1 MVDTTQPA
9 ARRVLLGSYRLGH
22 LIGQGASARVYRGEH
37 LFLKRTVA
45 IKILS
50 CDFAQWPDF
59 DLKLFENT
67 AARAARLNH
76 PNIVALYDID
86 EVRAR
91 PYIVMEYVDGP
102 SLQALLKRGGPLSPA
117 RATRVLRE
125 IALALNHAHAAG
137 VVHCDIKPGNI
148 LIDPKGRAKVTDF
161 GLSRALNQ
169 AERSGIMDGVIAGT
183 PSYISPEQVQA
194 QHPDQRSDLYSLG
207 ATFFEMLT
215 GESAFRGRSDS
226 SLFEKHLHET
236 RSKLAALPQV
246 ARPLQEILFRLLA
259 RQPRDRYQSAR
270 ELLQDL
276 RPLVERPP
284 AAPIP
289 RPVRHR
295 LIRWPA
301 LGAAKRDKF
310 LFNP

>member
-1 MVDTTQPA
+1 MVLPTQPRA
-9 ARRVLLGSYRLGH
+9 GREFLGNYRLGH

-37 LFLKRTVA
+37 LFLKRIVA

-50 CDFAQWPDF
+50 CDFARWPDF
-59 DLKLFENT
+59 DLKIFEST
-67 AARAARLNH
+67 ATRAARLNH

-86 EVRAR
+86 EVRTR

-102 SLQALLKRGGPLSPA
+102 SLQALLRRGGPLAPL
-117 RATRVLRE
+117 RATRLLRE
-125 IALALNHAHAAG
+125 IALALDHAHAAG

-161 GLSRALNQ
+161 GLSRALHQ
-169 AERSGIMDGVIAGT
+169 TERSGILDGVVAGT

-207 ATFFEMLT
+207 ATLFEMLT

-226 SLFEKHLHET
+226 SMFEKHLHET
-236 RSKLAALPQV
+236 RSKLPALPQV
-246 ARPLQEILFRLLA
+246 ARPLQDVLFRRLA
-259 RQPRDRYQSAR
+259 RHPQDRYQTAA
-270 ELLQDL
+270 ELLRDL
-276 RPLVERPP
+276 RPMLNRPTRP
-284 AAPIP
+284 ASRPVQP
-289 RPVRHR
+289 RPT
-295 LIRWPA
+295 LRWPGLA
-301 LGAAKRDKF
+301 RARKDKF